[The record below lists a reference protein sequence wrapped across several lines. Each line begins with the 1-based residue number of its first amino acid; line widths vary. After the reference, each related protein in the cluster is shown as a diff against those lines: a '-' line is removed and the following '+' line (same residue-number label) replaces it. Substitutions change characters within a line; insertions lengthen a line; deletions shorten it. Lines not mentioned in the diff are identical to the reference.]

1 MAMADINSRFAL
13 VIEEEILPLA
23 YFLESVVLSPSLYM
37 LMQLLS
43 STLVSKLV
51 LATVDVVVKL
61 NIIVVTVVDVI
72 ATVITIVFT
81 INIISI
87 VVIVVVAE
95 GIVKLVRFVK
105 FQFDVIIASVVVVNA
120 MLRMSVII
128 LPLFTSI

>member
-1 MAMADINSRFAL
+1 M
-13 VIEEEILPLA
+13 P
-23 YFLESVVLSPSLYM
+23 
-37 LMQLLS
+37 MQLFS

-61 NIIVVTVVDVI
+61 KIIVTVVDVI

-95 GIVKLVRFVK
+95 GIVKLVQFVK
-105 FQFDVIIASVVVVNA
+105 FQFDAVIIASVVVVVVVVVNA
-120 MLRMSVII
+120 MLRMPVII
-128 LPLFTSI
+128 LPLFTSILDDSLFVYVTSA